1 MEKDLQKNHFGCF
14 SQWIR
19 IDRTISINRLNHWI
33 LLVPNA
39 EEHNY
44 SHLSIN
50 LTSTTVT
57 IKSLSESSTNDDMKL
72 KIPQIDALSKQLPK
86 HPVQFTVE
94 DLCAHLKSI
103 IYKIIAGEDSHSFR

>member
-1 MEKDLQKNHFGCF
+1 
-14 SQWIR
+14 
-19 IDRTISINRLNHWI
+19 
-33 LLVPNA
+33 PNA

-86 HPVQFTVE
+86 HPV
-94 DLCAHLKSI
+94 
-103 IYKIIAGEDSHSFR
+103 